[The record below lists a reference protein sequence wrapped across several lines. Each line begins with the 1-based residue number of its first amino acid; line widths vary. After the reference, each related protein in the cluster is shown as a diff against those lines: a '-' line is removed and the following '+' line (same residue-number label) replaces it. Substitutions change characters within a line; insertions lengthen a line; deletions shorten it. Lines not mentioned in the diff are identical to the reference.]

1 MSDLDREVLRGLI
14 EESRR
19 SREALLKKTE
29 DLSKRAEELTELI
42 KHNQFAQKILEVLRD
57 DPELADRIKLHS
69 G

>member
-1 MSDLDREVLRGLI
+1 MSDFDREVLRGLI

-57 DPELADRIKLHS
+57 DHELADRIKLHS